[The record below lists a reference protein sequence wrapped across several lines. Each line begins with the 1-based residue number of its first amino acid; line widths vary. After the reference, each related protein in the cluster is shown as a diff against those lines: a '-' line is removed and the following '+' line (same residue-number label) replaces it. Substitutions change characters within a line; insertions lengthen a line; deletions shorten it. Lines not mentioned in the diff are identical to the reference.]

1 MIFEYSVDGEYI
13 DEMNVKETPTIE
25 EMSTWFMGVYIPFS
39 KVNEKMEWE
48 DDEHL
53 YSIIKTV
60 D

>member
-1 MIFEYSVDGEYI
+1 MIFALSVDNEYI
-13 DEMNVKETPTIE
+13 DEMNVKEIPSIR
-25 EMSTWFMGVYIPFS
+25 EMNAWFMGVYIPFS
-39 KVNEKMEWE
+39 EVNEKMEWE